1 MEIKYKWIY
10 SLILST
16 NVLINLDHGII
27 PAATKQIETSLDLS
41 AEELGYLGS
50 LVYAGIS
57 LVGLFGGKLFLHF
70 NAKLIVSISY
80 FGMLGSLL
88 MFPQHYKSSWL
99 FYLSRFL
106 TGCAQAP
113 MMIYFPVWVD
123 NFGGESKT
131 IWLTILQGVIPLGIF
146 VGYVLSSVISSI
158 WNWQLAFYAQVA
170 LLIPCAISFIFF
182 VRTKDFEIKRAR
194 RSKLD
199 KKSVNPDD
207 LGSSM
212 LSVGSHKTYWHMMGE
227 LYSIKLWLCCTI
239 VISILYF
246 IVTGIQ
252 FWMTDY
258 MITEMHQNQKTV
270 NIVFAVVSITAPVFG
285 CITGGLIAQKLGGYE
300 RTKSL
305 YICVIYCFICCLS
318 AVPVPFTDVFWF
330 GALCVWFL
338 LFFGGAIVP
347 PLIGI
352 MLSSVPKHL
361 KAFAN
366 SNTTMF
372 QNLFGFLPAPS
383 IYGFLMERYSAK
395 VAVFALMYYSFAGL
409 LFMLIAVYFKKQEIN
424 NRKNNPI
431 AVINRTES
439 VLEDQ
444 ENFNITDRV
453 LQYGDMPL
461 SVSLAQHI
469 DDQIPNYEYEGNKEQ
484 E

>member
-1 MEIKYKWIY
+1 MEIKYKWIF

-27 PAATKQIETSLDLS
+27 PAATQQIEASLNLS

-70 NAKLIVSISY
+70 NAKLIITISY

-123 NFGGESKT
+123 NFGEESKT

-158 WNWQLAFYAQVA
+158 WDWQLAFYAQIA
-170 LLIPCAISFIFF
+170 LLIPCALFFIFF
-182 VRTKDFEIKRAR
+182 VRTKDFEIKKAR
-194 RSKLD
+194 RSKFE
-199 KKSVNPDD
+199 KKSVNAEE

-212 LSVGSHKTYWHMMGE
+212 LSVNSNKSYWYMMRE

-258 MITEMHQNQKTV
+258 MISEMHQDKNTV

-305 YICVIYCFICCLS
+305 YICVLYCSICCLS
-318 AVPVPFTDVFWF
+318 AVPVPFTETFWF
-330 GALCVWFL
+330 GAMCVWFL

-347 PLIGI
+347 PLMGI

-395 VAVFALMYYSFAGL
+395 VAVITLMYYSFAGL
-409 LFMLIAVYFKKQEIN
+409 LFMLVAVYFKKQEIK
-424 NRKNNPI
+424 NRKNNTNTAI
-431 AVINRTES
+431 INRTES
-439 VLEDQ
+439 VLEDE

-469 DDQIPNYEYEGNKEQ
+469 DDQIPNYDYEDNKE
-484 E
+484 